1 MIQRKTEIVIED
13 QELQELI
20 YQKVSAMRR
29 MLFDL
34 RTEDY
39 PYMPKT
45 ISKRRRGKKIVIM
58 LEDEWN
64 LYNEYVAVSM
74 GDLET
79 ARELIKKME
88 PVYREFHEEYERR
101 HNLSFDEYMQ
111 QIIVDYNAEEFER
124 VKERFEEEYYNQL
137 QGEDIER

>member
-29 MLFDL
+29 MFFDL

-101 HNLSFDEYMQ
+101 HNLYFDEYMQ

-137 QGEDIER
+137 KDEDIER

>member
-1 MIQRKTEIVIED
+1 
-13 QELQELI
+13 
-20 YQKVSAMRR
+20 
-29 MLFDL
+29 
-34 RTEDY
+34 
-39 PYMPKT
+39 
-45 ISKRRRGKKIVIM
+45 M

-64 LYNEYVAVSM
+64 LYNENVSISM

>member
-1 MIQRKTEIVIED
+1 MIQRKTEIVIKD

-29 MLFDL
+29 MFFDL

-45 ISKRRRGKKIVIM
+45 ISKRRRGKKVVIM

-64 LYNEYVAVSM
+64 LYNENVAISM

>member
-29 MLFDL
+29 MFFDL

>member
-1 MIQRKTEIVIED
+1 MIQRKTEIVIKD

-29 MLFDL
+29 MFFDL

>member
-1 MIQRKTEIVIED
+1 MIQRKTEIVIKD